1 MKIKNLFPMMMIG
14 AALVSMTLGTGCKK
28 EKDSAEENF
37 TGEAQDISQSE
48 DISTSIDNMI
58 TEAFN
63 SRSGNIDGRY
73 ADPVNGELSSCA
85 TVTWDSAHSTVT
97 IYFNHCAGRNG
108 HTRDGSIIVTYT
120 GGDYWTMGAS
130 WDVTFSNFYIDDKQ
144 VTGTRHVANAGPESN
159 GCIWNINANLTFTRS
174 DGSTRTWTSTRTR
187 EITAGYR
194 DTVCTNHIYKI
205 NGTATHADTQSGNSA
220 DLTFTDII
228 RDLSCAYITAGTISV
243 VPNNNRPQRSIDFG
257 TGACDDI
264 ATVTKNGQSRIIHL
278 DGGHH

>member
-1 MKIKNLFPMMMIG
+1 MKIKNLFPIMMIG
-14 AALVSMTLGTGCKK
+14 AALVSMTLVNGCKK
-28 EKDSAEENF
+28 EKETSDENF
-37 TGEAQDISQSE
+37 SAEAQDISQSE
-48 DISTSIDNMI
+48 DISTSIDNLI

-63 SRSGNIDGRY
+63 SKSNTVDGRY
-73 ADPVNGELSSCA
+73 TNPAAGELSDCS
-85 TVTWDSAHSTVT
+85 TVTWDSLHSTVT

-130 WDVTFSNFYIDDKQ
+130 WDVAFDNFYIDDRQ
-144 VTGTRHVANAGPESN
+144 VTGSRHVENAGPESN
-159 GCIWNINANLTFTRS
+159 GCIWNIVANLTFSRS

-194 DTVCTNHIYKI
+194 DTVCSNHVYKI
-205 NGTATHADTQSGNSA
+205 NGTATHADSQSGNSA
-220 DLTFTDII
+220 DLTFSNII
-228 RDLSCAYITAGTISV
+228 RDLDCAYITAGTITV

-257 TGACDDI
+257 SGNCDDV
-264 ATVTKNGQSRIIHL
+264 ATVTKNGQSRVIHL